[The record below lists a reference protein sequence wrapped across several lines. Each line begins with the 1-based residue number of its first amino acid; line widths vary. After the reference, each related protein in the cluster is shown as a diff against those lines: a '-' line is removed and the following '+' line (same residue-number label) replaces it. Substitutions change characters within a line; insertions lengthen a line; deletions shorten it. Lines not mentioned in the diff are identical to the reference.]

1 MYRNLLLALYT
12 LCLLSTTSDVF
23 GADELW
29 KDAWVKKV
37 VTGAE
42 LKDKSVR
49 ECVMQMSAEE
59 VDTHRFAVLVYSKG
73 RGWGYKTVPAPEQS
87 DVKAGDI
94 VSFDFNHCDTPLRK
108 LPAIQ
113 PHE

>member
-12 LCLLSTTSDVF
+12 LCFFGITSDVF
-23 GADELW
+23 GADDLW
-29 KDAWVKKV
+29 KDAWVKKI

-49 ECVMQMSAEE
+49 ECVVQMPADE
-59 VDTHRFAVLVYSKG
+59 VDAHRFAVLVYSKG
-73 RGWGYKTVPAPEQS
+73 RGWGYKTVPVPEQA
-87 DVKAGDI
+87 DIKAGDN
-94 VSFDFNHCDTPLRK
+94 VSFDFNHCDAPLRK
-108 LPAIQ
+108 LSTAQ